1 MVEYWTND
9 REGKYFPD
17 RYIVDVCTDDGEYL
31 TEYFTDMSALFDWLG
46 KIAERPVNSMQ
57 DVYSLVEAW
66 KKENTEAFCSINEYQ
81 ITD

>member
-17 RYIVDVCTDDGEYL
+17 RYIADVCTDDGDYL
-31 TEYFTDMSALFDWLG
+31 TEYFTDMSELFEWL
-46 KIAERPVNSMQ
+46 KDLAERPVKSQ
-57 DVYSLVEAW
+57 QEVEALVEEW
-66 KKENTEAFCSINEYQ
+66 KKENEDAFVNINEYR